1 MWPDDTAATCSGKVR
16 TPRDGGAMGTV
27 PSPKRCG
34 LYLPGHE
41 VHWIQ
46 GIHSGDPG
54 EVAPV
59 PCRILE
65 VRDDG
70 TVTILITN
78 QLLELWTHDPIRL
91 RALVAQRGVDATY
104 QERWRLLRVPS
115 KRASFCI
122 DVTPASNPDR
132 RPCPTSQPYSD
143 TLVEQLLATGG
154 FSVRVQD
161 VASAVERM
169 GNSGEGE

>member
-1 MWPDDTAATCSGKVR
+1 
-16 TPRDGGAMGTV
+16 MGTV

-46 GIHSGDPG
+46 GIHSSDPG

-59 PCRILE
+59 PCRLLD

-70 TVTILITN
+70 TIRIEITGEP
-78 QLLELWTHDPIRL
+78 LELWTHDPIRL
-91 RALVAQRGVDATY
+91 RVLAVQRGADATYQATY

-115 KRASFCI
+115 QIGHFCI
-122 DVTPASNPDR
+122 DVTPASNPER
-132 RPCPTSQPYSD
+132 RPCPTSLPRSG
-143 TLVEQLLATGG
+143 TLVEQLVATGG
-154 FSVRVQD
+154 FSVRAED
-161 VASAVERM
+161 FACAVERM
-169 GNSGEGE
+169 GSSGEGEQSDASPSERV